1 MKKGTKILIGGLVL
15 VGVISAV
22 GGNGEDKEAKVEKE
36 NKVAQEEVVEK
47 PTPEI
52 VTPKAT
58 QPVIEDK
65 EVTYTYEDGLTDIQ
79 QVIEAKLPNG
89 TVTFDEESKTYFIQV
104 KTCEASDMDAIAYS
118 IQTGQISKEQVK
130 ERINWEYL
138 ETSGQDCSS
147 AILQGLK
154 DQGLNDVHVSIM
166 ICDTTGDIVYLG
178 IMVGVTVYDAFGDL
192 N

>member
-22 GGNGEDKEAKVEKE
+22 GGNGNDKEAKVEKE

-47 PTPEI
+47 PTPEV

-79 QVIEAKLPNG
+79 QVIEAKLPNS

-178 IMVGVTVYDAFGDL
+178 IMDGVTVYDAFDDL

>member
-22 GGNGEDKEAKVEKE
+22 GGNGKDKEAKVEKE

-47 PTPEI
+47 PTPEV

-65 EVTYTYEDGLTDIQ
+65 EVTYTYEDGLADIQ

-178 IMVGVTVYDAFGDL
+178 IMDGVTVYDAFDDL

>member
-22 GGNGEDKEAKVEKE
+22 GGNGNDKEAKVEKE

-47 PTPEI
+47 PTPEV

-65 EVTYTYEDGLTDIQ
+65 EVTYTYEDGLADIQ
-79 QVIEAKLPNG
+79 QVVEAKLPNG

-104 KTCEASDMDAIAYS
+104 KTCEASDMDALAYS

-178 IMVGVTVYDAFGDL
+178 IMDGVTVYDAFDDL

>member
-47 PTPEI
+47 PTPEV
-52 VTPKAT
+52 VTPKVT

-65 EVTYTYEDGLTDIQ
+65 EVTYTYEDGLADIQ

-89 TVTFDEESKTYFIQV
+89 TVAFDEESKTYFIQV

-147 AILQGLK
+147 TVLQGLK

-178 IMVGVTVYDAFGDL
+178 IMDGATIYDAFDDL

>member
-1 MKKGTKILIGGLVL
+1 MKKGTKILIGGLIL

-22 GGNGEDKEAKVEKE
+22 SGNGEDKEAKVEKE

-47 PTPEI
+47 PDTQP
-52 VTPKAT
+52 VTPKVT
-58 QPVIEDK
+58 QPVIKDK
-65 EVTYTYEDGLTDIQ
+65 EVTYTYEDGLADIQ

-178 IMVGVTVYDAFGDL
+178 IMDGITVYDAFDDI

>member
-1 MKKGTKILIGGLVL
+1 MKKGTKILIGGLIL

-22 GGNGEDKEAKVEKE
+22 GGNGKDKEAKVEKE

-47 PTPEI
+47 PTPEV

-65 EVTYTYEDGLTDIQ
+65 EVTYTYEDGLADIQ

-178 IMVGVTVYDAFGDL
+178 IMDGVTVYDAFDDL

>member
-1 MKKGTKILIGGLVL
+1 MKKGTKILIGGLIL

-22 GGNGEDKEAKVEKE
+22 GGNGKDKEAKVEKE

-47 PTPEI
+47 PIPEV

-178 IMVGVTVYDAFGDL
+178 IMDGITVYDAFDDL

>member
-22 GGNGEDKEAKVEKE
+22 GGNGKDKEAKVEKE

-47 PTPEI
+47 P
-52 VTPKAT
+52 AT

-178 IMVGVTVYDAFGDL
+178 IMDGATIYDAFDDL

>member
-22 GGNGEDKEAKVEKE
+22 GGNGNDKEAKVKKE

-47 PTPEI
+47 PDTQP
-52 VTPKAT
+52 VTPKVT
-58 QPVIEDK
+58 QPVIKDK
-65 EVTYTYEDGLTDIQ
+65 EVTYTYEDGLADIQ

-178 IMVGVTVYDAFGDL
+178 IMDGATVYDAFDDL

>member
-22 GGNGEDKEAKVEKE
+22 GGNGNDKEAKVKKE

-47 PTPEI
+47 PTPEV
-52 VTPKAT
+52 VTPKVT

-65 EVTYTYEDGLTDIQ
+65 EITYTYEDGLTDIQ

-178 IMVGVTVYDAFGDL
+178 IMDGATIYDAFDDL

>member
-22 GGNGEDKEAKVEKE
+22 GGNGEDKKTKEKKE

-47 PTPEI
+47 PATQS
-52 VTPKAT
+52 VTPKVT

-65 EVTYTYEDGLTDIQ
+65 EVTYTYEDGLADIQ

-147 AILQGLK
+147 VILQGLK

-178 IMVGVTVYDAFGDL
+178 IMDGVTVYDAFDDL

>member
-1 MKKGTKILIGGLVL
+1 MKKGTKILIGGLIL
-15 VGVISAV
+15 VGVVSAV
-22 GGNGEDKEAKVEKE
+22 GGNGKDKEAKVEKE

-47 PTPEI
+47 PTPEV
-52 VTPKAT
+52 VTPKVT

-65 EVTYTYEDGLTDIQ
+65 EITYTYEDGLADIQ

-104 KTCEASDMDAIAYS
+104 KTFEANDINIIGHS
-118 IQTGQISKEQVK
+118 IRTGQISKEQVK

-154 DQGLNDVHVSIM
+154 DQGLNDVHISIM

-178 IMVGVTVYDAFGDL
+178 IMDGVTVYDAFDDL

>member
-1 MKKGTKILIGGLVL
+1 MKKGTKILIGGLIL

-22 GGNGEDKEAKVEKE
+22 GGNGKDKEAKVEKE

-47 PTPEI
+47 PDTQP
-52 VTPKAT
+52 VTPKVT

-65 EVTYTYEDGLTDIQ
+65 EVTYTYEDGLADIQ

-104 KTCEASDMDAIAYS
+104 KTFEANDINIIGHS
-118 IQTGQISKEQVK
+118 IRTGQISKEQVK

-166 ICDTTGDIVYLG
+166 ICDTTGEMVYLG
-178 IMVGVTVYDAFGDL
+178 ITDGVTIYDVFDDI

>member
-22 GGNGEDKEAKVEKE
+22 GGNGNDKEAKVKKE

-47 PTPEI
+47 PTPEV

-65 EVTYTYEDGLTDIQ
+65 EVTYTYEDGLADIQ

-178 IMVGVTVYDAFGDL
+178 IMDGATIYDAFDDL

>member
-15 VGVISAV
+15 IGVISAV
-22 GGNGEDKEAKVEKE
+22 GGNGEDKEVKVEKE

-47 PTPEI
+47 PTPEV

-65 EVTYTYEDGLTDIQ
+65 EVTYTYEDGLADIQ

-130 ERINWEYL
+130 ERVNWEYL

-154 DQGLNDVHVSIM
+154 DQGWNDVHVSIM

-178 IMVGVTVYDAFGDL
+178 IMDGVTVYDAFDDL

>member
-15 VGVISAV
+15 VGVISVV
-22 GGNGEDKEAKVEKE
+22 GGNGKDKEAKVEKE

-47 PTPEI
+47 PTPEV
-52 VTPKAT
+52 VTPKVT

-65 EVTYTYEDGLTDIQ
+65 EVTYTYEDGLADIQ

-147 AILQGLK
+147 TVLQGLK

-178 IMVGVTVYDAFGDL
+178 IMDGATIYDAFDDL

>member
-1 MKKGTKILIGGLVL
+1 MKKGIKILIGGLVL

-22 GGNGEDKEAKVEKE
+22 GGNGKDKEAKVEKE

-47 PTPEI
+47 PTPEV
-52 VTPKAT
+52 VTPKVT

-65 EVTYTYEDGLTDIQ
+65 EITYTYEDGLTDIQ

-178 IMVGVTVYDAFGDL
+178 IMDGVTVYDAFDDL

>member
-1 MKKGTKILIGGLVL
+1 MKKGTKILIGGLIL

-22 GGNGEDKEAKVEKE
+22 GGNGKDKEAKVEKE

-47 PTPEI
+47 PTPEV
-52 VTPKAT
+52 VTPKVT

-65 EVTYTYEDGLTDIQ
+65 EVTYTYEDGLADIQ

-178 IMVGVTVYDAFGDL
+178 IMDGITVYDAFDDI

>member
-1 MKKGTKILIGGLVL
+1 MKKGTKILIGGLIL

-22 GGNGEDKEAKVEKE
+22 GGNGKDKEAKVEKE

-47 PTPEI
+47 PTPEV
-52 VTPKAT
+52 VTPKVT

-65 EVTYTYEDGLTDIQ
+65 EINYTYEDGLTDIQ
-79 QVIEAKLPNG
+79 QVIEAKLPNS

-178 IMVGVTVYDAFGDL
+178 IMDGVTVYDAFDDL

>member
-22 GGNGEDKEAKVEKE
+22 GGNGNDKEAKVEKE

-47 PTPEI
+47 PTPEV
-52 VTPKAT
+52 VTPKVT

-65 EVTYTYEDGLTDIQ
+65 EVTYTYEDGLADIQ

-147 AILQGLK
+147 TILQGLK

-166 ICDTTGDIVYLG
+166 ICDTTGDTVYLG
-178 IMVGVTVYDAFGDL
+178 IMDGATIYDAFDDL

>member
-22 GGNGEDKEAKVEKE
+22 GGNGKDKEGKVEKE

-47 PTPEI
+47 PTPEV

-65 EVTYTYEDGLTDIQ
+65 EVTYTYKDGLVDIQ

-154 DQGLNDVHVSIM
+154 DQGLNDAHVSIM

-178 IMVGVTVYDAFGDL
+178 IMDGVTVYDAFDDL

>member
-1 MKKGTKILIGGLVL
+1 MKKGTKILIGGLIL

-47 PTPEI
+47 PTPEV

-65 EVTYTYEDGLTDIQ
+65 EVTYTYEDGLADIQ

-178 IMVGVTVYDAFGDL
+178 IMDGVTVYDAFDDL

>member
-1 MKKGTKILIGGLVL
+1 MKKGTKILIGGLIL

-22 GGNGEDKEAKVEKE
+22 SGNGEDKEAKVEKE

-47 PTPEI
+47 PTPEV
-52 VTPKAT
+52 VTPKVT

-65 EVTYTYEDGLTDIQ
+65 EVTYTYEDGLADIQ

-178 IMVGVTVYDAFGDL
+178 IMDGVTVYDAFDDL

>member
-1 MKKGTKILIGGLVL
+1 MKKGTKILIGGLIL

-22 GGNGEDKEAKVEKE
+22 GGNGNDKEAKVKKE

-47 PTPEI
+47 PTPEV

-65 EVTYTYEDGLTDIQ
+65 EVTYTYEDGLADIQ

-178 IMVGVTVYDAFGDL
+178 IMDGATIYDAFDDL

>member
-22 GGNGEDKEAKVEKE
+22 GGNGKDKEAKVEKE

-47 PTPEI
+47 PATQP
-52 VTPKAT
+52 VTPKVA

-65 EVTYTYEDGLTDIQ
+65 EINYTYEDGLADIQ

-178 IMVGVTVYDAFGDL
+178 IMDGITVYDAFDDI

>member
-1 MKKGTKILIGGLVL
+1 MKKGAKILIGGLVV

-22 GGNGEDKEAKVEKE
+22 GGNGKDKEAKVEKE

-47 PTPEI
+47 PTPEV
-52 VTPKAT
+52 VTPKVT

-65 EVTYTYEDGLTDIQ
+65 EVTYTYEDGLADIQ

-147 AILQGLK
+147 TILQGLK

-178 IMVGVTVYDAFGDL
+178 IMDGITVYDAFDDI

>member
-22 GGNGEDKEAKVEKE
+22 GGNGKDKEVKVEKE
-36 NKVAQEEVVEK
+36 NKVTQEEVVEK
-47 PTPEI
+47 PTPEV

-65 EVTYTYEDGLTDIQ
+65 EVTYTYEDGLADIQ

-104 KTCEASDMDAIAYS
+104 KTCEASDMDALAYS

-178 IMVGVTVYDAFGDL
+178 IMDGATIYDAFDDL

>member
-15 VGVISAV
+15 VGIISAV
-22 GGNGEDKEAKVEKE
+22 GGNGKDKEAKVEKE

-47 PTPEI
+47 PTPEV

-65 EVTYTYEDGLTDIQ
+65 EVTYTYEDGLADIQ
-79 QVIEAKLPNG
+79 QVVEAKLPNG

-104 KTCEASDMDAIAYS
+104 KTCEASDMDALAYS
-118 IQTGQISKEQVK
+118 IQTGQTSKEQVK

-178 IMVGVTVYDAFGDL
+178 IMDGATIYDAFDDL

>member
-22 GGNGEDKEAKVEKE
+22 GGNGKDKEAKVEKE

-47 PTPEI
+47 PTPEV

-65 EVTYTYEDGLTDIQ
+65 EVTYTYKDGLVDIQ
-79 QVIEAKLPNG
+79 QVVEAKLPNG

-178 IMVGVTVYDAFGDL
+178 IMDGVTVYDAFDDI

>member
-1 MKKGTKILIGGLVL
+1 MKKGAKILISGLVL

-22 GGNGEDKEAKVEKE
+22 GGNGKDKEAKVEKE
-36 NKVAQEEVVEK
+36 NKVAQEEV
-47 PTPEI
+47 

-65 EVTYTYEDGLTDIQ
+65 EVTYTYEDGLADIQ

-147 AILQGLK
+147 TILQGLK

-178 IMVGVTVYDAFGDL
+178 IMDGVTVYDAFDDL

>member
-1 MKKGTKILIGGLVL
+1 MKKGTKILIGGLIL

-22 GGNGEDKEAKVEKE
+22 GGNGKDKEAKVEKE

-47 PTPEI
+47 PTPEV
-52 VTPKAT
+52 VTPKVT

-65 EVTYTYEDGLTDIQ
+65 EINYTYEDGLTDIQ

-178 IMVGVTVYDAFGDL
+178 IMDGVTVYDAFDDI

>member
-22 GGNGEDKEAKVEKE
+22 GGNGKDKEAKVEKE

-47 PTPEI
+47 PTPEV

-65 EVTYTYEDGLTDIQ
+65 EVTYTYEDGLADIQ
-79 QVIEAKLPNG
+79 QVIEAKLPNS

-104 KTCEASDMDAIAYS
+104 KTCEASDMDALAYS

-147 AILQGLK
+147 TILQGLK

-166 ICDTTGDIVYLG
+166 ICDTTGDILYLG
-178 IMVGVTVYDAFGDL
+178 IMDGATFYDAFDDL

>member
-1 MKKGTKILIGGLVL
+1 MKKGTKILIGGLIL
-15 VGVISAV
+15 VGVISEV
-22 GGNGEDKEAKVEKE
+22 GGNGKDKEAKVEKE

-47 PTPEI
+47 PATQP
-52 VTPKAT
+52 VTPKVA

-65 EVTYTYEDGLTDIQ
+65 EINYTYEDGLADIQ

-178 IMVGVTVYDAFGDL
+178 IMDGVTVYDAFDDL

>member
-47 PTPEI
+47 PTPEV

-65 EVTYTYEDGLTDIQ
+65 EVTYTYEDGLADIQ
-79 QVIEAKLPNG
+79 QVVEAKLPNG

-104 KTCEASDMDAIAYS
+104 KTCEASDMDALAYS

-178 IMVGVTVYDAFGDL
+178 IMDGVTVYDAFDDL

>member
-22 GGNGEDKEAKVEKE
+22 GGNGKDKEAKVEKE

-47 PTPEI
+47 PTPEV

-65 EVTYTYEDGLTDIQ
+65 EVTYTYEDGLADIQ

-178 IMVGVTVYDAFGDL
+178 IMDGATVYDAFDDI

>member
-22 GGNGEDKEAKVEKE
+22 GGNGNDKEAKVKKE

-47 PTPEI
+47 PTPEV
-52 VTPKAT
+52 VTPKVT

-65 EVTYTYEDGLTDIQ
+65 EVTYTYEDGLADIQ

-178 IMVGVTVYDAFGDL
+178 IMDGATIYDAFDDL

>member
-22 GGNGEDKEAKVEKE
+22 GGNGKDEKTKVEKE

-52 VTPKAT
+52 VTPKVT

-65 EVTYTYEDGLTDIQ
+65 EVTYTYEDGLADIQ

-104 KTCEASDMDAIAYS
+104 KTCEASDMDALAYS

-178 IMVGVTVYDAFGDL
+178 IMDGVTVYDAFDDI

>member
-22 GGNGEDKEAKVEKE
+22 GGNGKDKEAKVEKE

-47 PTPEI
+47 PTPEV
-52 VTPKAT
+52 VTPKVT

-65 EVTYTYEDGLTDIQ
+65 EINYTYEDGLTDIQ

-178 IMVGVTVYDAFGDL
+178 IMDGVTVYDAFDDL

>member
-1 MKKGTKILIGGLVL
+1 MKKGTKILIGGLIL

-22 GGNGEDKEAKVEKE
+22 GGNGKDKEAKVEKE

-47 PTPEI
+47 PTPEV
-52 VTPKAT
+52 VTPKVT

-65 EVTYTYEDGLTDIQ
+65 EINYTYEDGLTDIQ

-178 IMVGVTVYDAFGDL
+178 IMDGVTVYDAFDDL